1 MHNTNI
7 ISIFTEYACGR
18 EVMLEHFFVHKE
30 YLSLETQVSFNC
42 HIPYTF
48 NGPVAVSYT
57 HLTLPTICSV

>member
-48 NGPVAVSYT
+48 NGPVAWA
-57 HLTLPTICSV
+57 